1 MIDENVNSHQRR
13 LTEKQQAFVGWY
25 LQLWNASEAAR
36 RAGYSESTASEQGSR
51 LLGNANVS
59 AEIDR
64 RKAEILMSANEVS
77 ARLTEQ
83 GRAAYAEYFN
93 EFGGVDLDRLIKD
106 GKGYLI
112 KKIKPTKE
120 GLEIEFYDAQA
131 ALALMAKING
141 QLRDRTEVSG
151 PGGGPIRTEQTTK
164 HDLSKLTT
172 DELMALR
179 GIVAKATS
187 DATAES
193 G

>member
-1 MIDENVNSHQRR
+1 MSKFTARQEIFIAEYVSC
-13 LTEKQQAFVGWY
+13 
-25 LQLWNASEAAR
+25 WNASEAAR
-36 RAGYSESTASEQGSR
+36 RAGYNGQSNSVGSQ
-51 LLGNANVS
+51 LLANIS
-59 AEIDR
+59 IAQEIER
-64 RKAEILMSANEVS
+64 RKALLIMAAEEV
-77 ARLTEQ
+77 AVRLTEQ
-83 GRAAYAEYFN
+83 AKASYAEYFN
-93 EFGGVDLDRLIKD
+93 EHGGVDLDRLLKD
-106 GKGYLI
+106 GKGHLI

-120 GLEIEFYDAQA
+120 GLEIEFYDAQT

-141 QLRDRTEVSG
+141 QLRDRTEISG
-151 PGGGPIRTEQTTK
+151 PGGSAVRTEQTTR

>member
-1 MIDENVNSHQRR
+1 MSQFTARQEMFIAEYVRC
-13 LTEKQQAFVGWY
+13 
-25 LQLWNASEAAR
+25 WNASEAAR
-36 RAGYSESTASEQGSR
+36 RAGYNGKSNSVGSQ
-51 LLGNANVS
+51 LLANINIA

-64 RKAEILMSANEVS
+64 RKALLIMSAEEV
-77 ARLTEQ
+77 AVRLTEQ
-83 GRAAYAEYFN
+83 GRASYAEYFN
-93 EFGGVDLDRLIKD
+93 EFGGVDLDRLLKD

-120 GLEIEFYDAQA
+120 GLEIEFHDAQA

-179 GIVAKATS
+179 GIVTKATS